1 TLQEG
6 LMRSCN
12 PWFWHIGYTLWN
24 EGYTT
29 AIADVA
35 AGFGLGK
42 KTGIEITEFE
52 GRLEQPTSVS
62 ENVQLAIG
70 QGTLQVSPLQVAS
83 FVAAVGNGGTLY
95 RPTVVDKIVPVSGGD
110 AVYEFE
116 PDAVSKLPVTEEN
129 LAAIQEAMVMV
140 VRNPR
145 GTATYQMSS
154 VNVKIAGK
162 TGTAENPIGDSH
174 AWFAGYTFN
183 NDPNRPDIA
192 VAIILENA
200 GEGSEM
206 AAPLFRRVVQLY
218 FSNNENPGGTMP
230 WEKSPYVTATETPE
244 ATPE

>member
-1 TLQEG
+1 
-6 LMRSCN
+6 
-12 PWFWHIGYTLWN
+12 
-24 EGYTT
+24 
-29 AIADVA
+29 
-35 AGFGLGK
+35 LGK
-42 KTGIEITEFE
+42 KTGIEIQEFE

-110 AVYEFE
+110 PVYQFE
-116 PDAVSKLPVTEEN
+116 PDEISKLPVTEEN

-145 GTATYQMSS
+145 GTATNQLSS
-154 VNVKIAGK
+154 VSVRIAGK

-183 NDPNRPDIA
+183 NDPNKPDIA

-230 WEKSPYVTATETPE
+230 WEESPYVTATETPE